1 MHQNTKKIYH
11 NMTEVLSYKPLEQA
25 IDNGEETV
33 KVTSTKFLLA
43 CAVAEECDFAPTNSA
58 MLISLLL
65 DANIGCFVK
74 DNPYYTL
81 PLLNSKGRTFRMPIN
96 LTILSV
102 ALRVMQILNDKGA
115 TVSLQKDEN
124 GNLTGVMSI
133 SK

>member
-25 IDNGEETV
+25 IENGEETV

-43 CAVAEECDFAPTNSA
+43 CAVAEKCDFEPANID
-58 MLISLLL
+58 MLISLVM
-65 DANIGCFVK
+65 DAKNGCFVK
-74 DNPYYTL
+74 DNPHYTF

-102 ALRVMQILNDKGA
+102 ALRVMQILNDKEA

-124 GNLTGVMSI
+124 GNLTGVMNI